1 MGLRETK
8 GWLVTA
14 IITSMVVLVLYWAF
28 CFVSFIA
35 VIVTIFVP
43 IHYGIK
49 DTWKIRAYGSI
60 LFLILGIVVGTFYSL
75 VTDVGDFI
83 GVEDWGLYGWLNGLV
98 TFSLPSIIL
107 LWVMA
112 SNIRPEPKEERQAT
126 PPAVDEKRYVG
137 SKGEYVPERTG
148 QVMRSSRKCPY
159 CNTMLLGSE
168 RKCWQCG
175 KRS

>member
-1 MGLRETK
+1 LGLRETK

-14 IITSMVVLVLYWAF
+14 MITSMVVLVLYWAF

-35 VIVTIFVP
+35 VIVAIFVP

-49 DTWKIRAYGSI
+49 DTRKIRFYGTI
-60 LFLILGIVVGTFYSL
+60 LFLILGLVVGEFYSL

-112 SNIRPEPKEERQAT
+112 SNIRMEPKEESQAPLPT
-126 PPAVDEKRYVG
+126 PNDKRYTA
-137 SKGEYVPERTG
+137 SKGEYVPEKTG

-168 RKCWQCG
+168 LKCWQCG